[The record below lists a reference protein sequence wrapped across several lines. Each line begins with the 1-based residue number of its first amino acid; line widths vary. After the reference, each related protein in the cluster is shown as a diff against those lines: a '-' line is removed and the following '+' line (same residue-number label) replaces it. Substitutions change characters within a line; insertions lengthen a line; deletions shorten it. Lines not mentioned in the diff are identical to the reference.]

1 MAKSSGTPAIF
12 GENSCLRIRFAVTPR
27 ASSSASGMRSNVVCD
42 TTSPPLVARSITLAA
57 MLTSTPSQSEPIRCG
72 LPVWMP
78 ARIRGVYPSMS
89 TVFTASSAATT
100 ADTAVEGSENTAM
113 TPSPI
118 RLTMRPPVASSGG
131 SITWATRRNRRSV
144 VSSPAAS
151 DHSEKPTRSVNT
163 SVTSGFAGRPDTR
176 SVSACHTC
184 NPARLTS
191 RDAASWSSNRPA
203 ARAAARGPPTP
214 AADSGSPKSGS
225 PGSALRA
232 RLMKAMTS
240 GLWLVFLSHASRPPS
255 FSPGRCAPARRVC
268 SPGRCA
274 PARRVVPRTIRHPQR
289 HPRWPLGR
297 AATTPLA
304 ADRRTGR
311 SRWSLLILTG
321 RR

>member
-1 MAKSSGTPAIF
+1 
-12 GENSCLRIRFAVTPR
+12 
-27 ASSSASGMRSNVVCD
+27 
-42 TTSPPLVARSITLAA
+42 
-57 MLTSTPSQSEPIRCG
+57 
-72 LPVWMP
+72 
-78 ARIRGVYPSMS
+78 MS

-118 RLTMRPPVASSGG
+118 RLTMRPPVASNGG

-144 VSSPAAS
+144 ASSPAAS

-176 SVSACHTC
+176 SVNACHTC

-240 GLWLVFLSHASRPPS
+240 GLWLVFLSHASRPRDSTPGSLRSCPPDLIPGSLRSCPPDLIPGSLRSCPPDLIPGSLRSCPPDLIPGSLRSCPPS
-255 FSPGRCAPARRVC
+255 RPSND
-268 SPGRCA
+268 S
-274 PARRVVPRTIRHPQR
+274 TS
-289 HPRWPLGR
+289 
-297 AATTPLA
+297 TPPP
-304 ADRRTGR
+304 
-311 SRWSLLILTG
+311 
-321 RR
+321 